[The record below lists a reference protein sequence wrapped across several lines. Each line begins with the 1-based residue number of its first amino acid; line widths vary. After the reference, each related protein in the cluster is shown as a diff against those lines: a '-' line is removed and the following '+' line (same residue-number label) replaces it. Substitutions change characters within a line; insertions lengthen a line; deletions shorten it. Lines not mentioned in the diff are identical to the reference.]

1 MPVRHF
7 YLLSH
12 YICNGLLFLFS
23 VFWFHMEW
31 IQSSLWRDK
40 GEKSEDYCL
49 FGRYSVQKRK
59 TIYCN
64 NIMINVSCAVTAYGI
79 ILSSANFEKKFNIY
93 GNNISI
99 SHGHLSSILVS
110 SKTITFIPSG
120 AKTQKKKFPFYSKCN
135 VGASK
140 NAKQAFSTQ
149 RYLYSCYRK
158 EFFFSS
164 VSSLMN

>member
-1 MPVRHF
+1 MVYSF
-7 YLLSH
+7 Y
-12 YICNGLLFLFS
+12 FLCFGFTWMNS
-23 VFWFHMEW
+23 IVFGEIKGRGQKSTACSEGISFRRENDILQQYNDKCIMC
-31 IQSSLWRDK
+31 SNSLRYHLII
-40 GEKSEDYCL
+40 SEL
-49 FGRYSVQKRK
+49 W
-59 TIYCN
+59 
-64 NIMINVSCAVTAYGI
+64 
-79 ILSSANFEKKFNIY
+79 KKFNIY

-120 AKTQKKKFPFYSKCN
+120 AKTQKKRIPFYSKCN

-140 NAKQAFSTQ
+140 NANQAFSTQ
-149 RYLYSCYRK
+149 RYLYICYRK